1 MQIKSSSS
9 NTTLYIILG
18 LVFFA
23 LLPAEVLAQNIP
35 ELQDFNQ
42 VRISYNEKGMMI
54 LGGWAVGNMVWGGI
68 AASQTS
74 GQTKAFHQM
83 NMYWNSVNLLIAG
96 FGYWQ
101 ATKESPGSEFWA
113 SMDAQQ
119 NIEKI
124 LLFNAALDIAYI
136 AGGLYLKERGL
147 RINKDQFIGFGK
159 SIILQGA
166 FLLTFDAVMYSF
178 HHIHAKE
185 LPKIVSNISLGPT
198 GFSLSIP
205 ISGIKN

>member
-1 MQIKSSSS
+1 MKSKFNFPTSIIFFGIMLFAFL
-9 NTTLYIILG
+9 TLDS
-18 LVFFA
+18 F
-23 LLPAEVLAQNIP
+23 AQNIP

-42 VRISYNEKGMMI
+42 VRISYNEKGMLI

-101 ATKESPGSEFWA
+101 ATKESPGTDFWA
-113 SMDAQQ
+113 TIYAQQ
-119 NIEKI
+119 SVEKI

-147 RINKDQFIGFGK
+147 RINKDQFVGFGK

-166 FLLTFDAVMYSF
+166 FLLTFDAVMYTF
-178 HHIHAKE
+178 QHVHAKE
-185 LPKIVSNISLGPT
+185 LPQLVNQISLGPT
-198 GFSLSIP
+198 GFSLTIP
-205 ISGIKN
+205 IGGDKD